1 MAKVARVGTDATAR
15 ASIASTPHRK
25 MRCPLVTSPTP
36 NVKPLKVPDRHVP
49 GFEAIRDMPEDDFSA
64 LLRVLDAIEPTANR
78 REIDE
83 LVPAE
88 IHLYDSDASTLL
100 DAIIGLAI
108 HCHLSQSLVT
118 EIAERVACSPQLMSS
133 DIDNLSER
141 IERLLRCDTIRI
153 YSKASAIGTR
163 HERIFANAQILTDL
177 RPVFRDTENMRPE
190 PEGLLL
196 SHTLNVHFIAS
207 DGTHD
212 NFFVVLDDEDI
223 ESIRKLIDRA
233 IDKAEAM
240 RQLIAESGLL
250 SLHTED

>member
-1 MAKVARVGTDATAR
+1 
-15 ASIASTPHRK
+15 
-25 MRCPLVTSPTP
+25 
-36 NVKPLKVPDRHVP
+36 
-49 GFEAIRDMPEDDFSA
+49 MPEDDFST

-78 REIDE
+78 RAIDE
-83 LVPAE
+83 LIPEE
-88 IHLYDSDASTLL
+88 IHLANSDASTLL
-100 DAIIGLAI
+100 DAIVGLAT

-118 EIAERVACSPQLMSS
+118 EIAERVACSPQLISNS
-133 DIDNLSER
+133 TSNLSGR

-163 HERIFANAQILTDL
+163 HERIFASAQILTDL
-177 RPVFRDTENMRPE
+177 RPVFKDTEDMKPE

-196 SHTLNVHFIAS
+196 SHTLNLHFIAS

-223 ESIRKLIDRA
+223 ESIRKLVDRA

-250 SLHTED
+250 PLHAED